1 MMSMPSSP
9 IVARAAVRL
18 PSLADPAR
26 REPLTFGVPIGRGRL
41 VDETRLVAVSDRAWP
56 TDARALERWPDGSI
70 RWALVDVHAELA
82 GSAATLELRDDVPPP
97 EGPRLEV
104 TRRGAAVSVTDGTL
118 ALDVDPGDP
127 RLLVR
132 LEHDGVVI
140 AAGAAPFVAMR
151 DATGAPLDVV
161 FSRVDVEHEGRLRVV
176 LRAIGTTTV
185 DGGDLAVAV
194 RLTLIAG
201 WATVGVELALHNPRA
216 AEHPGG
222 FWDLGDP
229 GSMRL
234 RSAGLVWALP
244 STPAGVR
251 LAPTAAD
258 AAQSVAL
265 PCAIVQQGS
274 GGPHWTSRVHVNR
287 DNVVALD
294 GPGFVAEAGG
304 ARTTGD
310 RAHPWLACDGPE
322 RSFVVTATL
331 FWQLFP
337 KGVEVD
343 AGGRVTC
350 WSLPP
355 GGDVHEIQAGERCD
369 CSWWISCARAGDGE
383 TAVWCRR
390 PSTVLPEIA
399 AVAEVEALPALLPVA
414 PGVNDGY
421 EALVAAAIDGDD
433 GFLAKRER
441 IDEYGW
447 RHYGD
452 LYADHENGD
461 TPGRQFVSHY
471 NNQYDAVLGLTLQAL
486 RHDDHRW
493 WQQAADLARHVAR
506 IDVYWTTR
514 DRAAYNG
521 GLFWHTGHYTDA
533 ATSTHRCYPRHSGLS
548 GGGPS
553 NEHCYSTG
561 LLLHHLLTGDPVSRD
576 AVVSLGEW
584 MIAID
589 DGRRA
594 RFPLPW
600 LSHAP
605 TGGASATVSPDY
617 HGPGRGPANAVL
629 ALLNAYRVT
638 GDPRFTA
645 KAEVLVRRVV
655 HPDVDPASHELLD
668 VERRWS
674 YTVMLQALGR
684 CLFAGV
690 GDAALADY
698 MRAVLLRYARWM
710 ADHEYCY
717 LDKPAL
723 LEFPTETW
731 AAQDL
736 RKSEVFDLAAW
747 HASTADERERFLE
760 RARDFH
766 ARSIATLSA
775 MPTRTRTRPLV
786 LLLQYGYAR
795 TWFERVLP
803 AAPLAPAPAG
813 PWPARVPFVPQRA
826 VAKRR
831 LMWLAAAGLA
841 GLAGVAVALVRWA
854 F

>member
-1 MMSMPSSP
+1 MPSP
-9 IVARAAVRL
+9 PVVARAVVRPPSPAVT
-18 PSLADPAR
+18 PR

-41 VDETRLVAVSDRAWP
+41 ADESRLVAVAGRPWP
-56 TDARALERWPDGSI
+56 TAARVLERWPDGSI
-70 RWALVDVHAELA
+70 RWVLLDVDAELT
-82 GSAATLELRDDVPPP
+82 GAATAVELRDDLAPPA
-97 EGPRLEV
+97 GPRLTV
-104 TRRGAAVSVTDGTL
+104 TRAGSAVTVTDEAI
-118 ALDVDPGDP
+118 ALTADPADA
-127 RLLVR
+127 RLVVGLQ
-132 LEHDGVVI
+132 HHGVAI
-140 AAGAAPFVAMR
+140 ATGAAPFVTLR
-151 DATGAPLDVV
+151 DAAGAPLDVR
-161 FSRVDVEHEGRLRVV
+161 FSRLEVEHESALRVV
-176 LRAIGTTTV
+176 LRATGTATV
-185 DGGDLAVAV
+185 DGGELTVVV
-194 RLTLIAG
+194 RVTLLAG
-201 WATVGVELALHNPRA
+201 WPTAGVELALHNPRA

-234 RSAGLVWALP
+234 QC
-244 STPAGVR
+244 AGVAWV
-251 LAPTAAD
+251 LAD
-258 AAQSVAL
+258 APSSVRVVLTNGDALRPVAL
-265 PCAIVQQGS
+265 PFSVVQQGS
-274 GGPHWTSRVHVNR
+274 GGQNWTSRVHVNR

-294 GPGFVAEAGG
+294 GPGFVADAGG
-304 ARTTGD
+304 ARTTGE
-310 RAHPWLACDGPE
+310 RAEPWLACDG
-322 RSFVVTATL
+322 RDGSFVVTAPQ
-331 FWQLFP
+331 FWQRFP
-337 KGVEVD
+337 KGLE
-343 AGGRVTC
+343 AGADGRVQC

-355 GGDVHEIQAGERCD
+355 GGDVHEIQGGERCD
-369 CSWWISCARAGDGE
+369 FAWSVACGRPGDDDP
-383 TAVWCRR
+383 APWRR
-390 PSTVLPEIA
+390 QPSTVLPEIA
-399 AVAEVEALPALLPVA
+399 SVAEVESLPALLPVA
-414 PGVNDGY
+414 AGVNDGY
-421 EALVAAAIDGDD
+421 ETLVAAAIDGDD
-433 GFLAKRER
+433 SFLAKRER

-461 TPGRQFVSHY
+461 TPGREFVSHY

-493 WQQAADLARHVAR
+493 WQQADDLARHVAR
-506 IDVYWTTR
+506 IDVYWTSR

-561 LLLHHLLTGDPVSRD
+561 LLLHHFLTGDPTSRD

-589 DGRRA
+589 DGRQA
-594 RFPLPW
+594 RLPLPW

-645 KAEVLVRRVV
+645 KAEALVRRVV
-655 HPDVDPASHELLD
+655 HPDDDPAAHDLLD

-684 CLFAGV
+684 CLFSGA
-690 GDAALADY
+690 GDAALRDY

-710 ADHEYCY
+710 AEHEYCY
-717 LDKPAL
+717 LDKPEV

-747 HASTADERERFLE
+747 QAPAADERTRFLE
-760 RARDFH
+760 RARYFH
-766 ARSIATLSA
+766 ARSVATLAA

-795 TWFERVLP
+795 AWFEQATP

-831 LMWLAAAGLA
+831 LIALAGAGLVALAAA
-841 GLAGVAVALVRWA
+841 VAALVRWA